1 MKPPPSRI
9 QAARLRAESAKLG
22 LAVVMVALFI
32 SLLVLVRLSHPAKA
46 SSAGV
51 VRQTGQSSS
60 STGGGTFSQGSV
72 SEPSQAAAPTISSA
86 GS

>member
-1 MKPPPSRI
+1 VTPPSRI

-22 LAVVMVALFI
+22 LAVVMVALFV

-46 SSAGV
+46 SGSSASV
-51 VRQTGQSSS
+51 SRQTVQSES
-60 STGGGTFSQGSV
+60 GGAFSQGSV
-72 SEPSQAAAPTISSA
+72 SEPSQSAAPTISSG